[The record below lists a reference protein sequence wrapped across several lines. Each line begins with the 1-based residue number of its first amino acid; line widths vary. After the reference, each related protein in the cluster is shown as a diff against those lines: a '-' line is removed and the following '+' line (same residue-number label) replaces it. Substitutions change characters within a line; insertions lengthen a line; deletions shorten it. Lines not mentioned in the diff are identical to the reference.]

1 CRLEVETD
9 KKTGRE
15 TIVVT
20 EVPYQVNK
28 ARAIQAIAEL
38 VKDKKL
44 EGISDLRDESSREGI
59 RAVVETKR
67 DAVTGVVVNNLYA
80 HPLLFQDSFG
90 ATMLAIDHGQPR
102 TLGIKAMLERFIAHR
117 RDVVTRRTR
126 YDLRKAREREHILLG
141 YRIALDNIDA
151 IIDLIK
157 ASRSRDEASQKLQSY
172 YSLSE
177 IQAKAILEMQ
187 LQRLTGMEKDKI
199 LQELGEV
206 QALIE

>member
-1 CRLEVETD
+1 
-9 KKTGRE
+9 
-15 TIVVT
+15 
-20 EVPYQVNK
+20 
-28 ARAIQAIAEL
+28 
-38 VKDKKL
+38 
-44 EGISDLRDESSREGI
+44 
-59 RAVVETKR
+59 
-67 DAVTGVVVNNLYA
+67 
-80 HPLLFQDSFG
+80 
-90 ATMLAIDHGQPR
+90 MLAIDHGQPR

-177 IQAKAILEMQ
+177 IQTKAILEIQ

-206 QALIE
+206 QALIERLSAILASDQLLLQVIKDELREVQRDFADARRTEIVGDATDLTDEDLIADEDMVVTFSHAGYVKRN